1 MADYFYLLI
10 LFDQQQWR
18 RPLAL
23 KALLKGRRT
32 VSNLYAGLDY
42 GLLSLYQLLPHLPA
56 EKFEQALRQLVEAG
70 LIAQQGRQ
78 ARLTVAGQKAKV
90 AANKQLFLPQHYAG
104 LKFQN
109 SREFIARLFLVTQ
122 ASSELK
128 KHNRHYF
135 PLAVAWSTQQAVKN
149 WLRQQ
154 NAQTLVSQLHQEWYL
169 LFATLPQWQADYY
182 SQFLLG
188 HQVQPA
194 STQQADHWFAW
205 SSLTGELVRQ
215 DTVHWFLQQVTAAP
229 KQFPLLTSLWQPLA
243 TGPLGTSAAQT
254 MTLCQQG
261 LSLTEISRQRR
272 IKQNTLK
279 EHLLEAAILLPDFPF
294 DHYLT
299 APTRRQL
306 TTIFAD
312 QPLATWQFSQLA
324 ATDLSFFDYRLFQ
337 IQKRKAHD

>member
-1 MADYFYLLI
+1 MADYFYLLV

-56 EKFEQALRQLVEAG
+56 KKFEQALQQLIAAG
-70 LIAQQGRQ
+70 LLTQQGRQ
-78 ARLTVAGQKAKV
+78 ARLTVAGQKAKI
-90 AANKQLFLPQHYAG
+90 AASQQLFLPQHYAG

-109 SREFIARLFLVTQ
+109 SREFVARLLLATQ
-122 ASSELK
+122 AVSELIR
-128 KHNRHYF
+128 HNRHYF
-135 PLAVAWSTQQAVKN
+135 PLAVNWATQQAVKN
-149 WLRQQ
+149 WLQQQ
-154 NAQTLVSQLHQEWYL
+154 NAQTIASKLQREWQLL
-169 LFATLPQWQADYY
+169 LTALPQWQADYY

-194 STQQADHWFAW
+194 STQQADQWFAW
-205 SSLTGELVRQ
+205 SSLTGVCVRQ
-215 DTVHWFLQQVTAAP
+215 DTTHWLLQQITQFPAR
-229 KQFPLLTSLWQPLA
+229 FPLLASLWQPLA
-243 TGPLGTSAAQT
+243 TGPLGASAAQT
-254 MTLCQQG
+254 VVLCQQG
-261 LSLTEISRQRR
+261 LSLTAISQQRR
-272 IKQNTLK
+272 VKQNTLK

-299 APTRRQL
+299 AQTQQQL
-306 TTIFAD
+306 AMVFAD
-312 QPLATWQFSQLA
+312 QPVATWQFSQLA

-337 IQKRKAHD
+337 IKKRKAHD